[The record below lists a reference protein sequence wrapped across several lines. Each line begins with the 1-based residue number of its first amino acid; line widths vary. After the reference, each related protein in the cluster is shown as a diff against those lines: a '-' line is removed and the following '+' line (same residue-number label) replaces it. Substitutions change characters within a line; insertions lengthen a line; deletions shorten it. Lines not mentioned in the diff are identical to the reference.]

1 MPYAL
6 SPKRYPFAQK
16 VAPEPRWAQNPFL
29 LSFPLLVCPL
39 PWEYCPLSV
48 LFLFTFFPFFSFFF
62 HYFFPFASSFFLLS
76 FLSSSFSRFPFLSSF
91 SFSFFSLSSL
101 PFPTQKHYSS
111 HMHVLEDSLACP
123 NLTSIITEKKR
134 CWEPCGCPDLTT
146 CIEFWPSH
154 SGVICKYSM
163 VPPSSSNI
171 FDFCLC

>member
-1 MPYAL
+1 
-6 SPKRYPFAQK
+6 
-16 VAPEPRWAQNPFL
+16 
-29 LSFPLLVCPL
+29 
-39 PWEYCPLSV
+39 
-48 LFLFTFFPFFSFFF
+48 
-62 HYFFPFASSFFLLS
+62 
-76 FLSSSFSRFPFLSSF
+76 
-91 SFSFFSLSSL
+91 
-101 PFPTQKHYSS
+101 
-111 HMHVLEDSLACP
+111 MHVLEDSLACP